1 MTSML
6 LFYRIQSLPLG
17 EPRLY
22 AIFPSSVRW
31 IFFMQVAA
39 FHAPKNQKQTK
50 TTFFFFFFAISHKDF
65 PKINNKCLVSF
76 SVAA

>member
-6 LFYRIQSLPLG
+6 LFYRIQSLPLV
-17 EPRLY
+17 EPQLY

-39 FHAPKNQKQTK
+39 FHAPKKQKQTK
-50 TTFFFFFFAISHKDF
+50 TTFFFFFLLLATKTSQK
-65 PKINNKCLVSF
+65 
-76 SVAA
+76 

>member
-6 LFYRIQSLPLG
+6 LFYRIQSLPLV
-17 EPRLY
+17 EPQLY

-50 TTFFFFFFAISHKDF
+50 TTFFFFFLLLATKTSQK
-65 PKINNKCLVSF
+65 
-76 SVAA
+76 

>member
-6 LFYRIQSLPLG
+6 LFYRIQSLPLV
-17 EPRLY
+17 EPQLY

-39 FHAPKNQKQTK
+39 FHAPKKQKQTK
-50 TTFFFFFFAISHKDF
+50 TTFFFFFAISHKDF